1 MKSENRSQA
10 FLRKR
15 KMLLVMPLLVIPF
28 LTMAFWSLG
37 GGSDSSRKETA
48 SSKGLNPRL
57 PSPGLKKEEG
67 MSKLSFY
74 DKMQRDSAKLKE
86 WMHHDPYYQPSR
98 DRSLVIPGGLQ
109 DLTANTPVKFH
120 PLNPSPYEG
129 SVQNPEEKLLQKI
142 SALQKGLAGPKAP
155 RQTGIQDEGETNAFS
170 AQTQKMQNMM
180 EEMNSEGEEDPA
192 IQQLSTTLD
201 KILGAPVRL

>member
-1 MKSENRSQA
+1 
-10 FLRKR
+10 
-15 KMLLVMPLLVIPF
+15 
-28 LTMAFWSLG
+28 
-37 GGSDSSRKETA
+37 
-48 SSKGLNPRL
+48 
-57 PSPGLKKEEG
+57 

-170 AQTQKMQNMM
+170 AQTQKLQNMM